1 MGEFR
6 TRSLV
11 IRRRTVELKG
21 LETEVMRA
29 LTEVIDPETGLN
41 IIRMDLIH
49 DLAVATDGSVSLI
62 FRPSSPICPMA
73 YSLASSI
80 KKKLDRVKGVSSVK
94 ICVENFERAAHLE
107 SLLQPTKNDV
117 QRKVD

>member
-1 MGEFR
+1 MRSRLVEAER
-6 TRSLV
+6 VETRV
-11 IRRRTVELKG
+11 KQ
-21 LETEVMRA
+21 A
-29 LTEVIDPETGLN
+29 LAEIIDPETSLS

-73 YSLASSI
+73 YSLANSI
-80 KKKLDRVKGVSSVK
+80 KKRLETVKGITS
-94 ICVENFERAAHLE
+94 INIRVENFERAAHLE
-107 SLLQPTKNDV
+107 SLLQSTGTSD